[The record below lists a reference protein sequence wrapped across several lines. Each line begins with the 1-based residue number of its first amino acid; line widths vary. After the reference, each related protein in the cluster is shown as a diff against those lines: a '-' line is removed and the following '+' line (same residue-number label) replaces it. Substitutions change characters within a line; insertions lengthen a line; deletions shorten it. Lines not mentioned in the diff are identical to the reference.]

1 VATVEEQEKLMQT
14 LRFTPRTYRISL
26 WGYGG
31 EIVMGTVDRKHFD
44 YFKRRRLDLSDYA
57 WNYDYAEENNIP
69 EDNQPFPPGSWYEC
83 DDMAHSNGVDRDSG
97 TLQIDDENGETIL
110 EKDLGEFDG
119 DSDDSPRWDWGEETW
134 ITQAGSGQVVFVGRS
149 NEKGTFFEGDIE
161 LTQPFD
167 ITKLVLFNEEI
178 DGTEMI
184 TGVMYDGED
193 IDNWGGSTDGK
204 SSDFGFYLVN
214 DNDSWEVYR
223 NEDDIV
229 YPMTDWF
236 PKKIKPVRDGIYMV
250 KTAGKNSYTHQA
262 RWTGTRWISAWIDT
276 AQWDTA
282 DEVKIKEWQGLAVDP
297 NADDSVTDLEKAL
310 EELKQ
315 EFEALCGEED
325 AA

>member
-1 VATVEEQEKLMQT
+1 M
-14 LRFTPRTYRISL
+14 Y
-26 WGYGG
+26 
-31 EIVMGTVDRKHFD
+31 
-44 YFKRRRLDLSDYA
+44 KR
-57 WNYDYAEENNIP
+57 
-69 EDNQPFPPGSWYEC
+69 Q
-83 DDMAHSNGVDRDSG
+83 
-97 TLQIDDENGETIL
+97 
-110 EKDLGEFDG
+110 
-119 DSDDSPRWDWGEETW
+119 
-134 ITQAGSGQVVFVGRS
+134 
-149 NEKGTFFEGDIE
+149 
-161 LTQPFD
+161 
-167 ITKLVLFNEEI
+167 
-178 DGTEMI
+178 
-184 TGVMYDGED
+184 